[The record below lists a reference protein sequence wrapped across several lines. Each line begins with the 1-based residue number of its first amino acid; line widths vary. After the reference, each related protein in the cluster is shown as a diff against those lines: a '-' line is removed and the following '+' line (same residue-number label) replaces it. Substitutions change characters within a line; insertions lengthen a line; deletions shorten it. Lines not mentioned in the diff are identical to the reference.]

1 MAREQG
7 GEASCFS
14 RDHTVG
20 ALLYAQFSSTCSHP
34 PLQPASPSPP
44 PLRSGFARFTNTRYS
59 TKKEDITNTYMHL
72 TNVAIQKHAPGFDAS
87 KGMKW

>member
-1 MAREQG
+1 MAQG
-7 GEASCFS
+7 
-14 RDHTVG
+14 HTL
-20 ALLYAQFSSTCSHP
+20 ARFPRYTCLTPVHNP
-34 PLQPASPSPP
+34 PPPPASSSPP